1 MDGAAGS
8 KREILCSLHTGP
20 TGIGF
25 EADVGFG
32 SITAPWM
39 LVPRR
44 LSYALA
50 WGEWS
55 MERQAATASGGSS
68 RGGAASSRGSGARQ
82 LAPLLIGFGFV
93 VALFAASTVYADSR
107 LALVARLSHL
117 VSEGTLP
124 GSIALG
130 QMRYETM
137 FIDSALE
144 KGCRGHPESLQALPE
159 HLRAYEQAYSTY
171 NELRLL
177 SGVSAVWRVAQ
188 QKLEHVELDEALIEP
203 EVRAGM
209 LAAAQADI
217 DARLDPDEREVDD
230 ALATLIQ
237 FNEDEGRRAALA
249 ASRAW
254 ARARRLSLIA
264 NAACAVLTATLA
276 WLAFR
281 STRQFMIAQK
291 RRADELDAFASRVA
305 HDVRGPLAPVS
316 MALQTLQRD
325 FPDDARR
332 RSLIERGMR
341 SLGGVNRL
349 VDDLLT
355 FARASAKPSAD
366 ARAPLEAVVAGAV
379 QDLETAAAA
388 ARVRVIV
395 EELPPCDLACSP
407 GVLSSIVM
415 NLLSNAIKHM
425 PPEATE
431 RVVRIRAEV
440 KQAKACVEVA
450 DTGAGLPE
458 PLRERVFEPY
468 VRLDERRPGLGLG
481 LATVRRLVQ
490 AHGGRVGVR
499 SRDGAGAVFWFEMPV
514 RAAAATFGR

>member
-1 MDGAAGS
+1 
-8 KREILCSLHTGP
+8 
-20 TGIGF
+20 
-25 EADVGFG
+25 
-32 SITAPWM
+32 
-39 LVPRR
+39 
-44 LSYALA
+44 
-50 WGEWS
+50 
-55 MERQAATASGGSS
+55 MERQAAMASRGSS
-68 RGGAASSRGSGARQ
+68 RGGAPSARSSGARQ

-93 VALFAASTVYADSR
+93 VALFMASTVYADSR
-107 LALVARLSHL
+107 LALVARLSHR
-117 VSEGTLP
+117 VSEGALP

-130 QMRYETM
+130 QMRYEMM

-144 KGCRGHPESLQALPE
+144 KGCRGHRESLQALPE

-171 NELRLL
+171 SELRLL

-188 QKLEHVELDEALIEP
+188 EKLEHVEQDEALIEP

-209 LAAAQADI
+209 LDAAQADI
-217 DARLDPDEREVDD
+217 DARLDPDEREVDN
-230 ALATLIQ
+230 ALEALIQ
-237 FNEDEGRRAALA
+237 FNEDEGKRAARA

-341 SLGGVNRL
+341 SLGSVNRL

-366 ARAPLEAVVAGAV
+366 ARAPLDAVVAGAV

-395 EELPPCDLACSP
+395 EGLPPCDLACSP

-415 NLLSNAIKHM
+415 NLVSNAIKHM
-425 PPEATE
+425 PPEAAE

-440 KQAKACVEVA
+440 RQAKACVEVA

-458 PLRERVFEPY
+458 SLRERVFEPY

-514 RAAAATFGR
+514 RAAAATSGR